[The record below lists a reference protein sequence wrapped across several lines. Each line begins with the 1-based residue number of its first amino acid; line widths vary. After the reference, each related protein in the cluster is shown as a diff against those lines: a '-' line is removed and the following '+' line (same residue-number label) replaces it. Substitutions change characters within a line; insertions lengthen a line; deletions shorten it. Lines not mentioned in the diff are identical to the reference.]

1 MVEMIPK
8 INGEERRE
16 EGRFVLPEGEVRV
29 FGAVAYVTVLE
40 DRLAKIGLRR
50 KWNYVEWK
58 ERETAAVCFNML
70 PKEKPEADFAKV
82 EALLDAAGRRR
93 GVRLR
98 NLYGRARLRVSRNP
112 D

>member
-70 PKEKPEADFAKV
+70 PK
-82 EALLDAAGRRR
+82 AGGGFCKGR
-93 GVRLR
+93 GRVRVV
-98 NLYGRARLRVSRNP
+98 YHPGTSQSDVT
-112 D
+112 